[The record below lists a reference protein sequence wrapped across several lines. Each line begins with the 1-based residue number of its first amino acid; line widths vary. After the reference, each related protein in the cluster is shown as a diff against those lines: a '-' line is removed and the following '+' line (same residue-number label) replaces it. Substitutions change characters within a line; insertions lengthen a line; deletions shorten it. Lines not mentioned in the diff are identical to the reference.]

1 MDMDLNLIF
10 KYAGLKYYLL

>member
-1 MDMDLNLIF
+1 MDVDLNLIF